1 MKIAFLGTGRLGTE
15 LALQLLKEGHELT
28 VWNRSKA
35 KTQTLADA
43 GAGVTDTAE
52 EAVTGAE
59 LVVSCLF
66 DANAV
71 QEVIVD
77 PGLIPDGV
85 AWADASTVAPKDTEV
100 FAAAVPSYVAT
111 PVVGT
116 LGPARNRALGV
127 YVGSADA
134 EVRQQVFE
142 VVKVWGET
150 NPERVKQVDSPRQAA
165 AGKLIAN
172 LALAVTA
179 QGFKEAL
186 LFGESQGVDAQT
198 VVEMLGSTG
207 LEFIRNMKSPF
218 VLGERDTAPGDFTVD
233 AIAKDVRAILTEAN
247 MPLPAIAAALQSFEV
262 QQENDRGDHD
272 FSEILVHRA
281 DRPDMP

>member
-134 EVRQQVFE
+134 DVRQRVFE

-150 NPERVKQVDSPRQAA
+150 NPERVKQVDTPRQAA

-262 QQENDRGDHD
+262 QQEHQRGNHD

>member
-134 EVRQQVFE
+134 EVRQRVFE

-150 NPERVKQVDSPRQAA
+150 NPERVKQVDTPRQAA

-233 AIAKDVRAILTEAN
+233 AIAKDVRAILNEAN

>member
-1 MKIAFLGTGRLGTE
+1 MKIAFLGSGRLGTE

-116 LGPARNRALGV
+116 LGPARNRALDV

-134 EVRQQVFE
+134 EVRQRVFE
-142 VVKVWGET
+142 VVKVWGEK
-150 NPERVKQVDSPRQAA
+150 NPERVKQVDTPRQAA

-218 VLGERDTAPGDFTVD
+218 VLGERDTAPGDFTVN
-233 AIAKDVRAILTEAN
+233 AIAKDVRAILTEAD

-262 QQENDRGDHD
+262 QQENDRGNHD

-281 DRPDMP
+281 DRPDLP

>member
-15 LALQLLKEGHELT
+15 LALQLLKDGHELT

-134 EVRQQVFE
+134 EVRQRVFE

-150 NPERVKQVDSPRQAA
+150 NPERVKQVDTPRQAA

-247 MPLPAIAAALQSFEV
+247 LPLPAIAAALQSFEV